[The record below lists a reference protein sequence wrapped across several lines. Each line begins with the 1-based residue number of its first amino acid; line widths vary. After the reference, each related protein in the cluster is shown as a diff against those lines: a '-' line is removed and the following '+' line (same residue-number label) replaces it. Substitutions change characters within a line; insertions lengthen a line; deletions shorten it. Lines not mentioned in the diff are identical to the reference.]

1 MSAATPAAAD
11 CVIIG
16 GGAVGCSVAHHLALE
31 GRSVV
36 LLEKGALG
44 AGSTGKCAGG
54 VRQQFSTKVNV
65 EVAMLS
71 RQLLDHFED
80 ATGSTAAFRHIGYL
94 FLATSDDEVAQF
106 ERNVALQRSCG
117 LEEVEMLSPQ
127 EIHRRLPDI
136 RIEDVRAGTWCPS
149 DGIAGPNEVTMGY
162 ANAARRHGAII
173 LEDCAVTGIAVSN
186 NAVHGVDTLLG
197 HIAAD
202 TVINCAGASSRA
214 VGRMAGATVP
224 VDPYRRHIFVT
235 GPLQGSGEYPMVVDF
250 RTSFYCHPEGDGMLL
265 GMSDPDEPS
274 SFDTSVNWEFLPHL
288 VEHATWRIPM
298 LEHADIATGWAGLY
312 EVSPDHHA
320 IVGKDPDVEGLWEC
334 CGFSGHGFMQ
344 APAIG
349 LLLAQAV
356 QGRATDVDI
365 HPYDPSRF
373 QRNDLHP
380 EAVVI

>member
-1 MSAATPAAAD
+1 MSTALPSTAD
-11 CVIIG
+11 CVVIG
-16 GGAVGCSVAHHLALE
+16 GGAVGCSVAYHLATL
-31 GRSVV
+31 GVSVV

-71 RQLLDHFED
+71 RQLLDHFEED
-80 ATGSTAAFRHIGYL
+80 TGSPAAFRHIGYL
-94 FLATSDDEVAQF
+94 FLATTDEEVQQF
-106 ERNVALQRSCG
+106 ERNVALQHSCG
-117 LEEVEMLSPQ
+117 LAEVEILSPQ
-127 EIHRRLPDI
+127 EIHQRLPDL
-136 RIEDVRAGTWCPS
+136 RIDDVRAGTWCPT

-162 ANAARRHGAII
+162 ANAARRHGAVI
-173 LEDCAVTGIAVSN
+173 LEECEVSGILVSD
-186 NAVHGVDTLLG
+186 NAVRGVETQQG
-197 HIAAD
+197 SIATD

-214 VGRMAGATVP
+214 VGLMAGATVP

-235 GPLQGSGEYPMVVDF
+235 GPLAGSGKYPMVVDF
-250 RTSFYCHPEGDGMLL
+250 RTSFYCHPEGGGMLL

-298 LEHADIATGWAGLY
+298 LENADIATGWAGLY

-356 QGRATDVDI
+356 LGKATAVDI
-365 HPYDPSRF
+365 RPYDPGRF